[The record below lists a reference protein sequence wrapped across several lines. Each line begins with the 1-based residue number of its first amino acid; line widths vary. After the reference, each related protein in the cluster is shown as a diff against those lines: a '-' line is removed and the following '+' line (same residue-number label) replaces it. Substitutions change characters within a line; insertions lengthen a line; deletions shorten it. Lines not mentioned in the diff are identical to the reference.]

1 MRRFLALFLSI
12 ALFTNLKAQDSLS
25 VLPPVNPE
33 ESFKVTKMIAPAALM
48 SVGAFGA
55 GNPWWKE
62 NINEPIKEYAA
73 DLRNGAYF
81 HADDYIQY
89 IPAAAFF
96 GIALLQEPKHEI
108 REIVAL
114 EATSWI
120 VMGALVNTIKY
131 TVKEMRPDGSKRNSF
146 PSGHTAT
153 AIMGAELVRLEYGP
167 WWGAGAYAIALGVAG
182 LRVYNERHWPN
193 DLLGGAAIGILS
205 ANAAYWLLP
214 LERKILGWDKESPRA
229 TIAPSVTSI
238 ESGAAAY
245 GVSISLAF

>member
-1 MRRFLALFLSI
+1 M
-12 ALFTNLKAQDSLS
+12 
-25 VLPPVNPE
+25 
-33 ESFKVTKMIAPAALM
+33 
-48 SVGAFGA
+48 
-55 GNPWWKE
+55 
-62 NINEPIKEYAA
+62 
-73 DLRNGAYF
+73 
-81 HADDYIQY
+81 
-89 IPAAAFF
+89 
-96 GIALLQEPKHEI
+96 QEPKHEI

-182 LRVYNERHWPN
+182 LRVYNERHWSN

-245 GVSISLAF
+245 GVSLSLAF